1 MSREANIKQ
10 DKQWIPNKKSPIHVV
25 SALNHMKTIWGW
37 EDQEMKDGAIG
48 FLDKVLGNIRRNP
61 DNAKMRDLNITK
73 IRKLTKRWRSIPM
86 LVLFNAGFQED
97 MLKGGRMTLNL
108 RDMAQF
114 NEVCDLLENCKKFD
128 PTKEPEKPAPKKK
141 VEKPATPEVAADA
154 MEVEENKTNDD
165 AVAKEGT
172 DNAEAPQTD
181 EEMAKKLQQAEY
193 SGKGNDAMEEDVEA
207 WDDDMDDLLA
217 RIKAE
222 KKAKGLDTLNMK
234 ELAGLSKEEKIKL
247 LEEKRAKFRAQKDKN
262 AMQDK
267 IEQARKQREAVKAQA
282 EMQRRREEHEN
293 KMAIQFKKKQKEDNK
308 RRKAAA
314 REKIRKQK
322 EQRRKEREAREKA
335 KREAAANNS

>member
-10 DKQWIPNKKSPIHVV
+10 DRQWIPNKKSPIHVV

-165 AVAKEGT
+165 AVSKEGT

-193 SGKGNDAMEEDVEA
+193 SGKGDNAMEEDVEA

-217 RIKAE
+217 RMKAE

-234 ELAGLSKEEKIKL
+234 ELAGLSKEEKIKI

-262 AMQDK
+262 AAQDK
-267 IEQARKQREAVKAQA
+267 IEQARKQREAVKAQG
-282 EMQRRREEHEN
+282 EMRRRREESEN
-293 KMAIQFKKKQKEDNK
+293 KMAIQFKKKQKADNK

>member
-1 MSREANIKQ
+1 
-10 DKQWIPNKKSPIHVV
+10 
-25 SALNHMKTIWGW
+25 
-37 EDQEMKDGAIG
+37 
-48 FLDKVLGNIRRNP
+48 
-61 DNAKMRDLNITK
+61 
-73 IRKLTKRWRSIPM
+73 
-86 LVLFNAGFQED
+86 
-97 MLKGGRMTLNL
+97 
-108 RDMAQF
+108 MAQF

-141 VEKPATPEVAADA
+141 VEKPATPDAVAEA

-165 AVAKEGT
+165 TGAKEAT
-172 DNAEAPQTD
+172 ADSAEAPQTD

-193 SGKGNDAMEEDVEA
+193 SGKGDAMEEDVEA
-207 WDDDMDDLLA
+207 WDDDCDDLLA

-267 IEQARKQREAVKAQA
+267 LEQARKQREAVKAQS
-282 EMQRRREEHEN
+282 EMQRRREENEN

-314 REKIRKQK
+314 REKNPETKRTAK
-322 EQRRKEREAREKA
+322 EGKRSQRKA